1 MKKLSILA
9 VLIVFPILVCGQE
22 NPLDEEFASQTGT
35 AYTIILDDSGSMQAN
50 NKFTQARNAFLE
62 WVETIPD
69 GNTWAFFALNNT
81 GNPLPFTKNGKKQ
94 TLGAF
99 STF

>member
-1 MKKLSILA
+1 
-9 VLIVFPILVCGQE
+9 
-22 NPLDEEFASQTGT
+22 
-35 AYTIILDDSGSMQAN
+35 MQAN

-81 GNPLPFTKNGKKQ
+81 GISLPFTKNGKEKAKNALYRLIQ
-94 TLGAF
+94 GINTNCTNF
-99 STF
+99 SPSSE